1 MSRHV
6 SSWGRIYGIVAKSF
20 QRFHCSQQPDY
31 FLYPPPILTAS
42 PFPSRIRVDKQLNSF
57 PTETHCSTSL
67 YILPLCFFPTSV
79 GAARAFSSY
88 DSSLRTR
95 FALVPPPPRFRGTKR
110 PFMVY
115 RTKNTQQGN
124 TNVKMDEKNMEDR
137 RGGFFFPPRLFRTM
151 YDAWNKK
158 KRGGRKKKNEVQR

>member
-67 YILPLCFFPTSV
+67 YILPLCFFPT
-79 GAARAFSSY
+79 F
-88 DSSLRTR
+88 
-95 FALVPPPPRFRGTKR
+95 
-110 PFMVY
+110 
-115 RTKNTQQGN
+115 
-124 TNVKMDEKNMEDR
+124 R
-137 RGGFFFPPRLFRTM
+137 RGGSSFFKLRFLVAHTLCACSPPPFSGNEATVPTGGDCVYGLQ
-151 YDAWNKK
+151 DKK
-158 KRGGRKKKNEVQR
+158 HAAGKYKCENGRKKYGGQKGWIFFSPSTLSNNVRCME

>member
-20 QRFHCSQQPDY
+20 QRFHCSQQRDY

-95 FALVPPPPRFRGTKR
+95 FALVPPPPFSGNEATV
-110 PFMVY
+110 PTGGDCVY
-115 RTKNTQQGN
+115 GLQDKKHAAGKYKCENGRKKYGRQKGWI
-124 TNVKMDEKNMEDR
+124 
-137 RGGFFFPPRLFRTM
+137 FFFPSTLSNNVRCM
-151 YDAWNKK
+151 
-158 KRGGRKKKNEVQR
+158 E